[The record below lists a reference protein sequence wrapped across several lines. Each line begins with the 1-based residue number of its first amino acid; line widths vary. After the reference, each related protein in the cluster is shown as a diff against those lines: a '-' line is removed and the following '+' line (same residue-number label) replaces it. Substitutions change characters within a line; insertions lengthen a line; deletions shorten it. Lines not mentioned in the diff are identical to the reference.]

1 MTQPTNADE
10 ARAARLAA
18 EAKLQEA
25 RQSRPVVHGL
35 VGSLARML
43 EENHFSLRL
52 AEALGLEDDRR

>member
-1 MTQPTNADE
+1 MTEPTDANE
-10 ARAARLAA
+10 AKAARLKA
-18 EAKLQEA
+18 ETRLKEA

-52 AEALGLEDDRR
+52 AEALGIEDDRR